1 MKILL
6 IEDDETTAATL
17 SKALTTSRYVVNTSA
32 DGRTALE
39 LAKTYDYDLII
50 LDVMIP
56 GLDGIS
62 LCRQL
67 RRENYQVPVLM
78 LTAKSSSHD
87 RVIGLEAG
95 ADDYV
100 VKPFDWAEL
109 LARIR
114 ALLRRKQATSFTEI
128 LTWENLQLELNS
140 STVTYDGQPLHLT
153 KKEYG
158 LLELLLRHPQRIFSR
173 GAILDNL
180 WSPSDSP
187 GEWTVT
193 THVKELRQKLQTAG
207 MQADLIETVYG
218 LGYRLRPE
226 PSSEPPAA
234 STALPKRSR
243 KQKRNS
249 KLSSKEADVLADVE
263 QIWQAFQTKLAGAI
277 ALFEQ
282 TIDHFTQGTLDL
294 ELRERAQTEAHRL
307 VGSLGT
313 FGLPNGANLA
323 QQLEQSFQTL
333 GQTEAQRLSKLIQA
347 LKQAVTEERQ
357 LPQSLAPS
365 PPESSTPESAPRRL
379 LVIDDTLERIAQ
391 LQTEATNYQ
400 LQIDSATSFAIA
412 ASKLS
417 SQSVDVVL
425 LNLAITEGNKTGLT
439 FLAELAKHH
448 SQIPVVVL
456 SGTLRSDQ
464 FRYRLEVAQLGQ
476 YRVLSETTSPDRML
490 QAVVQSANRM
500 GGLDCKVLV
509 VDDDSCILK
518 AVPKLLE
525 PWGLEVITL
534 QDSQRFWELLET
546 AAPDLLILDIEMPNF
561 SGLDLCKVVRTDDR
575 WGGVPILFLSG
586 HTDAETIN
594 QVFNVGADDY
604 VSKPIVAAE
613 LVARV
618 LNRLER
624 VKTRRY
630 QPTFKGREQG

>member
-6 IEDDETTAATL
+6 IEDDETTATTL
-17 SKALTTSRYVVNTSA
+17 SKALTDSRYVVNTSA

-78 LTAKSSSHD
+78 LTAKSSSRD
-87 RVIGLEAG
+87 RVAGLEAG

-109 LARIR
+109 FARIR
-114 ALLRRKQATSFTEI
+114 ALLRRKQSTSFTEI
-128 LTWENLQLELNS
+128 LIWENLQLELISN
-140 STVTYDGQPLHLT
+140 TVTYNGQPLHLT

-180 WSPSDSP
+180 WSPTDSP

-193 THVKELRQKLQTAG
+193 THVKELRQKLQAAG

-218 LGYRLRPE
+218 LGYRLRSE
-226 PSSEPPAA
+226 PSPDPPA
-234 STALPKRSR
+234 SPKRSG
-243 KQKRNS
+243 KKKRTS
-249 KLSSKEADVLADVE
+249 KVSSKEAEVLADVE
-263 QIWQAFQTKLAGAI
+263 QIWQAFQPKLAGAI
-277 ALFEQ
+277 VLFEQ
-282 TIDHFTQGTLDL
+282 TIDHFTHGTLDL

-357 LPQSLAPS
+357 LPQVLGAG
-365 PPESSTPESAPRRL
+365 TPEPNSTDSAPRRL
-379 LVIDDTLERIAQ
+379 LVIDHNLDRIAQ
-391 LQTEATNYQ
+391 LQVEAANYH
-400 LQIDSATSFAIA
+400 LQIDAAISFAIA
-412 ASKLS
+412 SSKLS
-417 SQSVDVVL
+417 SQSIDVVL
-425 LNLAITEGNKTGLT
+425 LNLAITEGHKTGLM

-500 GGLDCKVLV
+500 EGLESKVLV
-509 VDDDSCILK
+509 VDDDACILK

-525 PWGLEVITL
+525 PWGLEVTTL
-534 QDSQRFWELLET
+534 QDPQRFWETLET
-546 AAPDLLILDIEMPNF
+546 SAPDLVILDIEMPNF

-586 HTDAETIN
+586 HTDADTIN
-594 QVFNVGADDY
+594 HVFNAGADDY

-630 QPTFKGREQG
+630 HPSFSFKGGEQG